1 MVNCGVCAKVISSNK
16 LKLVCSDCNGEF
28 HAACLKMSKADIECI
43 TADELV
49 WRCGNCASK
58 RRKSM
63 RLDSSIQEGNVTLD
77 DIMAAINEIRSS
89 QRSCERD
96 YNISFES
103 INTKLD
109 ENTMAIKSHSEQYE
123 KCIKIM
129 EDLIS
134 ENKQL
139 KEKVKR
145 LEERLEDVEQYSRS
159 NSLEI
164 HGIPMEKN
172 ENVISIVK
180 EVGRALDLDIS
191 DSMVDACHRLGNK
204 QQNGNPPGIIVKFVR
219 RIDKEE
225 FIRKRRVK
233 RTLSTRHINR
243 TDDRPIYVNESL
255 SPSRRRLLAM
265 ARAARNEKNYKFLW
279 IRNGKIYLRKEENAA
294 VKIVSNQD
302 DLSKL

>member
-1 MVNCGVCAKVISSNK
+1 MVNCGLCAKVIASNK
-16 LKLVCSDCNGEF
+16 LKLVCSDCDGEF

-63 RLDSSIQEGNVTLD
+63 RLDSSVEEGNVTLD
-77 DIMAAINEIRSS
+77 DLMTAIKEVRDS
-89 QRSCERD
+89 QRSCEKD
-96 YNISFES
+96 YNTSFEA

-109 ENTMAIKSHSEQYE
+109 ETNVVLKSQSEQYE
-123 KCIKIM
+123 KCVKIM

-139 KEKVKR
+139 KEKVRK

-159 NSLEI
+159 NSVEI
-164 HGIPMEKN
+164 HGIPVETN
-172 ENVISIVK
+172 ENVLNIVK
-180 EVGRALDLDIS
+180 EVGKALDLNIS

-204 QQNGNPPGIIVKFVR
+204 QNGNPPGIIVKFVR
-219 RIDKEE
+219 RLDKEE

-243 TDDRPIYVNESL
+243 PDDKPIYVNESL

-265 ARAARNEKNYKFLW
+265 ARTARNEKNYKFLW
-279 IRNGKIYLRKEENAA
+279 IRNGKIFLRKEENAP
-294 VKIVSNQD
+294 VKVVTNQD

>member
-1 MVNCGVCAKVISSNK
+1 MVNCGVCVKVITSK
-16 LKLVCSDCNGEF
+16 VLKLICSDCNGEF

-43 TADELV
+43 TADGLV
-49 WRCGNCASK
+49 WRCVNCASN

-63 RLDSSIQEGNVTLD
+63 RLDSSVDQGNVTLD
-77 DIMAAINEIRSS
+77 DLMTAIKEIRDS
-89 QRSCERD
+89 QKSCEKD
-96 YNISFES
+96 YNISFETV
-103 INTKLD
+103 NTKLD
-109 ENTMAIKSHSEQYE
+109 ENTMAIKLQSEQYE
-123 KCIKIM
+123 KCIKVM
-129 EDLIS
+129 EELLS

-139 KEKVKR
+139 KEKVKK

-172 ENVISIVK
+172 ESVLNIVK

-191 DSMVDACHRLGNK
+191 DTMVDACHRLGNK
-204 QQNGNPPGIIVKFVR
+204 QNGNPPGIIVKFVR
-219 RIDKEE
+219 RTDKEE

-243 TDDRPIYVNESL
+243 PDDRPIYVNESL
-255 SPSRRRLLAM
+255 TPTRRRLLAM

-279 IRNGKIYLRKEENAA
+279 VRNGKIFLRKEENAE
-294 VKIVSNQD
+294 VKVVSNQED
-302 DLSKL
+302 ISKL